1 MLAKKINSCRCCGST
16 NLKSFIDFG
25 DQVLTTMFPQKNQKN
40 QKKIPMKVVICS
52 YCYLV
57 QLQHNYKLDKLF
69 NDDYGYR
76 SGINKTMND
85 HLNGI
90 VLDIKK
96 YIKLSEHD
104 VVLDIASN
112 DGTLL
117 NKYRNKNI
125 IKIGIDPIAKK
136 LKKFYKGNTI
146 ISDNFFSKKLFFKLS
161 KKNKAKAISSIA
173 VFYDISEPEKF
184 IRDIKDILSEDGI
197 WVLEQSYFPLLVR
210 NNAYDSICHEHLTY
224 FMIKQLN
231 FLLEKYNMR
240 IFDLKL
246 NDMNGGS
253 IRIFVCH
260 KDAIY
265 KSNTNSIKKIYK
277 IENELLK
284 NKASKL
290 RQFKKRII
298 SQRNKLIKL
307 INKLLKS
314 KKIIHVYG
322 ASTKGNVVL
331 QYCNFTNRHISFAA
345 DRNEEKWGRFTPGS
359 DIEII
364 SEEKS
369 RKINPD
375 YYLVLPWHFREE
387 FIKREYSYLK
397 NGGKF
402 IFPLPKIGI
411 AKKVGSRIKMS
422 VI

>member
-57 QLQHNYKLDKLF
+57 QLKHNYKLDKLF

-117 NKYRNKNI
+117 NKYKNKNI

-136 LKKFYKGNTI
+136 LKKFYKANTI

-307 INKLLKS
+307 INKLLRS

-375 YYLVLPWHFREE
+375 YYLVLPWHFRKE

>member
-57 QLQHNYKLDKLF
+57 QLKHNYKLDKLF

-117 NKYRNKNI
+117 NKYKNKNI

>member
-57 QLQHNYKLDKLF
+57 QLKHNYKLDKLF

-117 NKYRNKNI
+117 NKYKNKNI
-125 IKIGIDPIAKK
+125 TKIGIDPIAKK